1 MSSAKR
7 RFWIRNGKVCSI
19 PPTAVATPV
28 MAPRSQGPPRPV
40 IEPSSESAS
49 ASPMLIPAPSEAARP
64 TKKALS
70 GRPVIPAAAK
80 IGASVETA
88 PSISPSRAGC
98 TFCRTKARS
107 SAPVLSV
114 VNSALV
120 IRRSGLGV
128 TTLNPRR
135 GRRFPVRTWRRRLAL
150 RRAGEVHPEPLAQV
164 GGRAASD
171 AADQEAGL
179 RLVDLAGQG
188 LHHVLALG
196 DERLDVAVVD
206 HHDADA
212 GEVEIDQLRPDVADR
227 DGAEPERVLEAYRD
241 ARQLGRVGA
250 RRHAQEVDDERA
262 DDPGRQG

>member
-1 MSSAKR
+1 M
-7 RFWIRNGKVCSI
+7 
-19 PPTAVATPV
+19 PPTAVAPPV
-28 MAPRSQGPPRPV
+28 MAPRSQGPPRPG
-40 IEPSSESAS
+40 IEPSPESAP
-49 ASPMLIPAPSEAARP
+49 ASPMLTPAPSEAARP
-64 TKKALS
+64 TKKVLS

-114 VNSALV
+114 VISALV
-120 IRRSGLGV
+120 IRRSGLG

-135 GRRFPVRTWRRRLAL
+135 GRRFPTRTWRRRLAL
-150 RRAGEVHPEPLAQV
+150 RRAGEADPEPLAQV
-164 GGRAASD
+164 GGRAAGD
-171 AADQEAGL
+171 AADQEARL

-206 HHDADA
+206 DHDADA
-212 GEVEIDQLRPDVADR
+212 GEVEVDQLRPDVADR
-227 DGAEPERVLEAYRD
+227 DGAEPEQVLEADRD

-250 RRHAQEVDDERA
+250 RRHAQ
-262 DDPGRQG
+262 